1 MGINLHTMALGWC
14 CKAAIVCIAFTVVA
28 HAAEIEHDIAD
39 ERGDIDYRI
48 SFKTKDFELK
58 SKPTAAQQKARE
70 DLTSTGKFTIEIVG
84 SEGTTGPM
92 DLIDHPSQTKDLGE
106 SNGWKIE
113 PGMVQVAK
121 INAADVG
128 EIQEIKVEGDS
139 KDKWSPAWIKV
150 NSNDYHSGKGHGI
163 YFASG
168 PDSGI
173 SLGEGFSVRADS
185 DPGQNH
191 FDHLYKC
198 TASFCNNKSEKRYAA
213 EGDDE
218 PSEHEHSGMFGPLGE
233 GMPGTEHD
241 HTMTRGHFMR
251 EFLLMENVEDD
262 DEDFLRTHSV

>member
-1 MGINLHTMALGWC
+1 MALGWC
-14 CKAAIVCIAFTVVA
+14 CKALFVSVAIIAVA

-39 ERGDIDYRI
+39 ERGNIDYRI
-48 SFKTKDFELK
+48 SFKTYDPMDHMR
-58 SKPTAAQQKARE
+58 SHKPTAEEEKARDE
-70 DLTSTGKFTIEIVG
+70 MTSTGKFTIVVIVMD
-84 SEGTTGPM
+84 GTTGPM

-106 SNGWKIE
+106 SKAWKIQ

-121 INAADVG
+121 INAANVG
-128 EIQEIKVEGDS
+128 EIEEIKIEGDS

-150 NSNDYHSGKGHGI
+150 NSNDYHSGKGNGI

-173 SLGEGFSVRADS
+173 QLGEGFSVRS
-185 DPGQNH
+185 DTDPEDRKN
-191 FDHLYKC
+191 HLYKC
-198 TASFCNNKSEKRYAA
+198 MASFCNHHSEKRYAT
-213 EGDDE
+213 EGDAE
-218 PSEHEHSGMFGPLGE
+218 PPTHEHGDMFGPLGE

-251 EFLLMENVEDD
+251 EFMAMEHVDED